1 MAAHMKISLKKI
13 LFLIL
18 GTFSLILGIAGV
30 FFPVLPTTPFLL
42 LACFFYLRSSNRLYK
57 WLTTHRIFGS
67 YIYNY
72 MTYRAITRKAKLI
85 ALSFL
90 WSALII
96 SIILVSSPA
105 VRLLLF
111 AVGIG
116 VSIHLLTIKTLSND
130 ALYTSEVQRREP
142 ENVIIK

>member
-1 MAAHMKISLKKI
+1 MAAHMKISLKNI
-13 LFLIL
+13 VFIIL
-18 GTFSLILGIAGV
+18 GSVSLILGITGV
-30 FFPVLPTTPFLL
+30 FVPVLPATPFLL
-42 LACFFYLRSSNRLYK
+42 LACFFYLRSSKRLYI

-72 MTYRAITRKAKLI
+72 MTYRAITKKARLI

-90 WSALII
+90 WSALLI
-96 SIILVSSPA
+96 SILLVSSPA

-116 VSIHLLTIKTLSND
+116 VSIHLLTIKTLKTGSIFC
-130 ALYTSEVQRREP
+130 L
-142 ENVIIK
+142 